1 MPLLGKTPNTVLVF
15 CNKCRGRLTKSGR
28 TYGVGVATDSA
39 GYIYVSGS
47 TNDNFDSGFVMNGSY
62 HLFVTKWDSSGT
74 RVWTKMHDAGGDT
87 YDTYAGGV
95 ALDSSGNIF
104 VTGNAYGNFFN
115 TSFVVKYDGNGILKW
130 DQPIS
135 TSGNVVPTGV
145 DVDGS
150 GNVYVTGNTT
160 VGLDGYTQAT
170 GADVFIAKLN
180 NAGEKQWVRQRG
192 EGVVQGTAVATTAG
206 GSVFVAGYTYNN
218 LDGQQKTCSS
228 HDAFIMRYDSAGN
241 KK

>member
-1 MPLLGKTPNTVLVF
+1 
-15 CNKCRGRLTKSGR
+15 
-28 TYGVGVATDSA
+28 
-39 GYIYVSGS
+39 
-47 TNDNFDSGFVMNGSY
+47 
-62 HLFVTKWDSSGT
+62 
-74 RVWTKMHDAGGDT
+74 MHYAGGHT
-87 YDTYAGGV
+87 SAGGV

-115 TSFVVKYDGNGILKW
+115 TSFAVKYDGNGILKW

-145 DVDGS
+145 NVDGS
-150 GNVYVTGNTT
+150 GNVYVTGSTP
-160 VGLDGYTQAT
+160 VGLDGYTNSTQSTAL
-170 GADVFIAKLN
+170 DVFIAKFN
-180 NAGEKQWVRQRG
+180 NAGEKQWIRQRG
-192 EGVVQGTAVATTAG
+192 EGTVTGSAVATTAG